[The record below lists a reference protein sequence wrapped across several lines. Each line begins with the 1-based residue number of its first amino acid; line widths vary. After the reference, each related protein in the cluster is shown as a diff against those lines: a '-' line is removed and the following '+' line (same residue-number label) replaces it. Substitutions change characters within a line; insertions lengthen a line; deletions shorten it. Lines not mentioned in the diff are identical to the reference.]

1 MRLGKRSTRVRPG
14 AGRQLTRR
22 TSRLVIAAVAIAALT
37 ATAQAQRAAP
47 ATAGP
52 GRIVCNAAFC
62 EMGSSARP
70 KERIRVIVSNLPF
83 DEIHRLR
90 KCTGVAKPCIVT
102 IQGTQQGDA
111 MKIMAASIRW
121 QGDQGQSD
129 QGQSGQ
135 GQSNQGQ
142 SNQGQSNQGQGNQG
156 QGNQGQ
162 GNQGQ
167 GNQGQGNQG
176 QGDQG
181 QGNQGQGNQG
191 QGNQGPGDQG
201 LGRQGQHG

>member
-1 MRLGKRSTRVRPG
+1 MRLGKRSTRVRAG

-22 TSRLVIAAVAIAALT
+22 ASRLVIAGVAGVAWAA
-37 ATAQAQRAAP
+37 AAHAQRAAP
-47 ATAGP
+47 ATVGP

-111 MKIMAASIRW
+111 MKIMAAGIHW
-121 QGDQGQSD
+121 QDDQGQDDHGQDDQKQHD
-129 QGQSGQ
+129 QGQDDHGQ
-135 GQSNQGQ
+135 
-142 SNQGQSNQGQGNQG
+142 
-156 QGNQGQ
+156 
-162 GNQGQ
+162 
-167 GNQGQGNQG
+167 
-176 QGDQG
+176 DDH
-181 QGNQGQGNQG
+181 
-191 QGNQGPGDQG
+191 GP
-201 LGRQGQHG
+201 HG